1 MHSTAQGDYALGN
14 EHELLAG
21 ARRFDPDALGRIHD
35 EYYGPVFR
43 YALYRTG
50 ERETAE
56 DIASE
61 VFTRLLEGL
70 RAGTGPTTTLTGW
83 LFGVAARVV
92 NDHFRQAYRAPMAE
106 LSEVLPDHYDT
117 PTSLT
122 VAALEREELRQALEK
137 LTEEQQHVIALRFGQ
152 GMPIQDVARMMG
164 KSEGAVK
171 QLQARAVATLA
182 RQMKRDAR

>member
-1 MHSTAQGDYALGN
+1 MSS

-21 ARRFDPDALGRIHD
+21 ARHFDSEALGQIHD
-35 EYYGPVFR
+35 EYYGPIFR

-50 ERETAE
+50 SRETAE

-61 VFTRLLEGL
+61 VLTRLLEGL
-70 RAGTGPTTTLTGW
+70 HAGTGPTTTLAGW

-92 NDHFRQAYRAPMAE
+92 NDHFRQAYRAPMVE
-106 LSEVLPDHYDT
+106 LDDALPDHHST

-122 VAALEREELRQALEK
+122 VAALEREELRQALLT

-152 GMPIQDVARMMG
+152 DMPIQQVARMMG

-171 QLQARAVATLA
+171 QLQARAVAALA
-182 RQMKRDAR
+182 RQMKRDA